1 MHRVPRPS
9 KSRRPP
15 GRSFVRVLF
24 GGVNETVDL
33 SLPSTSGWQVWT
45 GVTKTRVRLGAGWQV
60 LRVFMVGG
68 TLNVNWIEIEPP
80 A

>member
-1 MHRVPRPS
+1 MNRVPRAS

-15 GRSFVRVLF
+15 GRSLVRVLF
-24 GGVNETVDL
+24 GGVSETVDL
-33 SLPSTSGWQVWT
+33 SLPSTANWRGWI
-45 GVTKTRVRLGAGWQV
+45 GVTKTRVRLGAGHQV